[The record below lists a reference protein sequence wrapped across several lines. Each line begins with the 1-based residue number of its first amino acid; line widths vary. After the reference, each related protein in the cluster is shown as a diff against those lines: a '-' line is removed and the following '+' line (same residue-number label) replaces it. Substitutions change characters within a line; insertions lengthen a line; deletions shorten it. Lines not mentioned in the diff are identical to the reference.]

1 MMLKKVIPFFQTGK
15 SPLAIEESLEVI
27 AFLEA
32 ASQSL
37 ANGGKPVNIMK

>member
-1 MMLKKVIPFFQTGK
+1 MLNKVIPFFQTGK
-15 SPLAIEESLEVI
+15 SPISIAESLEII

-37 ANGGKPVNIMK
+37 ANGGKPVNIILK